1 MILKLTKK
9 TLLYFIALVSLAF
22 FCYPFVYMLSTSLKT
37 LQDYFKSP
45 FSLATSSFSL
55 TNYYSVYQMGL
66 FRYFVNSIIITTI
79 AVLLTVA
86 ISSLASYPLSRL
98 KFKLRGPLFLL
109 LISGMM
115 LPVHATLIP
124 IFIMSNQFHIYD
136 TWLALLGP
144 YIGFS
149 LPVSIFIF
157 TRFMSDFPREIEEAA
172 KIDGCGHLSTYLKI
186 IMPVMTPAISTV
198 VIYNFIHLWGEF
210 IFALVLINTPE
221 RMTLPLGLQHFNG
234 EFSVNVP
241 GLMAAITMA
250 SIPLF
255 LIFIFAQEKVVK
267 GLVSGAVK

>member
-1 MILKLTKK
+1 M
-9 TLLYFIALVSLAF
+9 YFIALVSLAF
-22 FCYPFVYMLSTSLKT
+22 FCYPFVYMLSTSFKT
-37 LQDYFKSP
+37 LQDYFKAP
-45 FSLATSSFSL
+45 FSLIISSFSL
-55 TNYYSVYQMGL
+55 ENYYSVYQMGL
-66 FRYFVNSIIITTI
+66 FRYFANSIIITTI
-79 AVLLTVA
+79 AVLFTVV
-86 ISSLASYPLSRL
+86 ISSLASYPLSRF
-98 KFKLRGPLFLL
+98 KFKLRGPLFLM

-221 RMTLPLGLQHFNG
+221 KMTLPLGLQHFNG

-255 LIFIFAQEKVVK
+255 LIFIFAQGKVVK